1 MAMSTLIHPHS
12 ALQELID
19 IWIQNPTCPS
29 FDKLGENGGKWW
41 KMVENGGKW
50 VQDGMKNWYF
60 RGFHGLDHFHR
71 RIYESEGGSS
81 GSSGQLAAGTL
92 GSLDHWGPAI

>member
-1 MAMSTLIHPHS
+1 MVVLHRKTPIHMAMSTLIHPHS

-19 IWIQNPTCPS
+19 IWIQNPTSPS

-50 VQDGMKNWYF
+50 WKMGTRWYELLYF
-60 RGFHGLDHFHR
+60 V
-71 RIYESEGGSS
+71 
-81 GSSGQLAAGTL
+81 
-92 GSLDHWGPAI
+92 

>member
-1 MAMSTLIHPHS
+1 MV
-12 ALQELID
+12 
-19 IWIQNPTCPS
+19 
-29 FDKLGENGGKWW
+29 ENGGKWW